1 MSVTHAFRTA
11 LVTVAIAGVAT
22 LGAQAAHA
30 ADPAGLTAVT
40 GAGVSYTAATAGAS
54 TNTNP
59 WD

>member
-1 MSVTHAFRTA
+1 MSVTHAFRAA
-11 LVTVAIAGVAT
+11 LVTVAIAGAAT

-30 ADPAGLTAVT
+30 AGPAGLTAVA
-40 GAGVSYTAATAGAS
+40 GASHAASAAGAS

>member
-1 MSVTHAFRTA
+1 MSVTHAFRAA

-22 LGAQAAHA
+22 LGTQAAHA
-30 ADPAGLTAVT
+30 ADPAGLTAVA
-40 GAGVSYTAATAGAS
+40 GASHSAAAAGAS